1 MLYIY
6 SLHSKISEVDCL
18 LKLNIFDLF
27 SLNETKLDS
36 TKPISFYKNKDY
48 KIIRRD
54 RCFDE
59 SLPKSGGGGLI
70 LFIKKQYKI
79 ISTFLASKYEMICL
93 KIEVNHVQM
102 NIISVYKSP
111 KTNQV
116 EFVNFLENYLISI
129 DLTFPLVIIG
139 TSLLILMLT

>member
-1 MLYIY
+1 
-6 SLHSKISEVDCL
+6 
-18 LKLNIFDLF
+18 
-27 SLNETKLDS
+27 
-36 TKPISFYKNKDY
+36 
-48 KIIRRD
+48 
-54 RCFDE
+54 
-59 SLPKSGGGGLI
+59 
-70 LFIKKQYKI
+70 
-79 ISTFLASKYEMICL
+79 MICL